1 MIEPCV
7 VAQFDRDGDGTVSL
21 KELGEFLR
29 TFGQEPTESELYDMV
44 RDVDTDKNGTI
55 DFDEFLEMMSKRM
68 TNKDEDEEIREAF
81 RIFDQDGNG
90 FITLEELEAVMI
102 KLGENLTKDE
112 LTAMMHEADLDGDG
126 KIDFDEFV
134 VMMRNK

>member
-1 MIEPCV
+1 M
-7 VAQFDRDGDGTVSL
+7 
-21 KELGEFLR
+21 R

-55 DFDEFLEMMSKRM
+55 DFEEFLAMMSKRM
-68 TNKDEDEEIREAF
+68 TNRDEDEEIREAF

-90 FITLEELEAVMI
+90 FITLEELETVMI

-112 LTAMMHEADLDGDG
+112 LAAMMHEVGVHGPTTPFDDSSTFG
-126 KIDFDEFV
+126 KRIGPWIPA
-134 VMMRNK
+134 

>member
-1 MIEPCV
+1 M
-7 VAQFDRDGDGTVSL
+7 
-21 KELGEFLR
+21 R

-44 RDVDTDKNGTI
+44 RDVDIDKNGTI
-55 DFDEFLEMMSKRM
+55 DFEEFLAMMSKRM
-68 TNKDEDEEIREAF
+68 TNRDEDEEIREAF

-112 LTAMMHEADLDGDG
+112 LAAMMHEVGVHGPTTTFDDSSIFG
-126 KIDFDEFV
+126 KWIGPWIPA
-134 VMMRNK
+134 

>member
-1 MIEPCV
+1 M
-7 VAQFDRDGDGTVSL
+7 
-21 KELGEFLR
+21 R

-55 DFDEFLEMMSKRM
+55 DFEEFLAMMSKRM
-68 TNKDEDEEIREAF
+68 TNRDEDEEIREAF

-112 LTAMMHEADLDGDG
+112 LAAMMHEVGVHGPTTPVDDS
-126 KIDFDEFV
+126 
-134 VMMRNK
+134 

>member
-1 MIEPCV
+1 M
-7 VAQFDRDGDGTVSL
+7 
-21 KELGEFLR
+21 R

-55 DFDEFLEMMSKRM
+55 DFEEFLEMMSKRM

-90 FITLEELEAVMI
+90 FITLEELESVMI
-102 KLGENLTKDE
+102 KLGENLTNDE